1 MGAKDVESVCVLG
14 KLDSWRGG
22 RMEREKVLI
31 EERERLLKWVKCD
44 LLICVCVTVSG
55 SAQYEHTHT
64 LK

>member
-1 MGAKDVESVCVLG
+1 
-14 KLDSWRGG
+14 
-22 RMEREKVLI
+22 MEREKVLI